1 MNLMLYFC
9 IKINKMK
16 KLILV
21 ALVLV
26 FLWGL
31 MSCHRDA
38 CPYMK
43 NNSSSI
49 AVSLY

>member
-16 KLILV
+16 KLILMV
-21 ALVLV
+21 FVFV
-26 FLWGL
+26 FLWIA
-31 MSCHRDA
+31 SACHRDA

-43 NNSSSI
+43 NQNSTI